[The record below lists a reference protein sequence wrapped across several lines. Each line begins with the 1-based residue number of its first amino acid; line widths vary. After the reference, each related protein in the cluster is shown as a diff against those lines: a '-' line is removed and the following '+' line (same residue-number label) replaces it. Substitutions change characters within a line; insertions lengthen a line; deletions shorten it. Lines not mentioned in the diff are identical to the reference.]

1 MWERPI
7 PNPKPSKTAAYFTG
21 LVIDIISDPVM
32 PPSSTAP
39 ILWTVYPTVCTVGYK
54 YAVGSADSQNF
65 FSATGEPSYA
75 ENAKIN
81 KQSNRLIFFI
91 ASPLIIAA
99 SFTRV
104 LLFSHVVYGVVKIAK
119 IF

>member
-1 MWERPI
+1 M
-7 PNPKPSKTAAYFTG
+7 
-21 LVIDIISDPVM
+21 
-32 PPSSTAP
+32 
-39 ILWTVYPTVCTVGYK
+39 GYN
-54 YAVGSADSQNF
+54 YAVGFADSVVCLWKRGQQSRHIVAAKVRHPDVRALND
-65 FSATGEPSYA
+65 AGEPSHA